1 MAALG
6 AAFAEYIVK
15 FVIYVAVA
23 AIGVFAGIKLRASK
37 QAKKP
42 EE

>member
-15 FVIYVAVA
+15 FVILAAAAV
-23 AIGVFAGIKLRASK
+23 IGVFAGIKIKTSK
-37 QAKKP
+37 QAKKS